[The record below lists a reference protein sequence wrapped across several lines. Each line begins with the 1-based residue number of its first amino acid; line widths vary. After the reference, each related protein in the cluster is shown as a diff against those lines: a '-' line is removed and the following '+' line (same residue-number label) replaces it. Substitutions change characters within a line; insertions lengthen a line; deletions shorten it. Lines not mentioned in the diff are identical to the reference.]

1 MASPLPPLKFTPI
14 IKPLPWGGRKLE
26 TLFGKVLPDGLP
38 CGESWEVVDL
48 PGDQSLVAGG
58 PLAATS
64 LSSLVGGRP
73 DELLGE
79 APLLMGRFP
88 VLFKLI
94 DATQTLSVQVH
105 PDAEAAGRI
114 GGGARPKTEA
124 WYILQADP
132 GAVLYLGL
140 KAGVGRP
147 ELRRAL
153 ETGKVADLL
162 NPVEVQAGD
171 FIYLPAGSLHA
182 IGSGIVLAE
191 IQQASDTTY
200 RVFDWNRVG
209 LDGKPRQLHVE
220 EALESIDYDLR
231 GKPAN
236 AGPVSGR
243 PGIRCKLFS
252 IERVSLG
259 AESETPL
266 EAGRPRI
273 VCCIEG
279 TGAVGGTGT
288 EPLSLGLGETCLV
301 PACRAAGLRSGSGGV
316 FLLIRVWTGSRNDR
330 T

>member
-26 TLFGKVLPDGLP
+26 SLFNKVLPDGLP

-48 PGDQSLVAGG
+48 PGDQSVVADG
-58 PLAATS
+58 PLAANS
-64 LSSLVGGRP
+64 LSSLVKTRP

-79 APLLMGRFP
+79 AAPLMGRFP

-105 PDAEAAGRI
+105 PDEEAAGRI

-140 KAGVGRP
+140 LEGVGR
-147 ELRRAL
+147 EDLRAALRAG
-153 ETGKVADLL
+153 TVGDLL
-162 NPVEVQAGD
+162 MPVEVCAGD
-171 FIYLPAGSLHA
+171 FIYLSSGSLHA

-200 RVFDWNRVG
+200 RVFDWNRMG
-209 LDGKPRQLHVE
+209 LDGNPRQLHVE
-220 EALESIDYDLR
+220 EALESIDFDLR
-231 GKPAN
+231 GKPPHAS
-236 AGPVSGR
+236 PHSGR

-252 IERVSLG
+252 FERVGLG
-259 AESETPL
+259 AGSVTPL

-273 VCCIEG
+273 VCCLEG
-279 TGAVGGTGT
+279 EGSIGSTGID
-288 EPLSLGLGETCLV
+288 PLTIRVGETCLV
-301 PACRAAGLRSGSGGV
+301 PACRATGLMSENGGV
-316 FLLIRVWTGSRNDR
+316 FLLIRV
-330 T
+330 

>member
-1 MASPLPPLKFTPI
+1 MTSPLPPLKFNPI

-26 TLFGKVLPDGLP
+26 TLFSKGLPDELP

-48 PGDQSLVAGG
+48 PDDQSVVAEG
-58 PLAATS
+58 PLESTS
-64 LSSLVGGRP
+64 LSSLVKTRP

-79 APLLMGRFP
+79 AQLLMGRFP
-88 VLFKLI
+88 LLFKLI

-105 PDAEAAGRI
+105 PDEAAAGRI

-140 KAGVGRP
+140 QEGVGRE
-147 ELRRAL
+147 ELRAAL
-153 ETGKVADLL
+153 QAGTVGDLL
-162 NPVEVQAGD
+162 TTVEVQAGD
-171 FIYLPAGSLHA
+171 FIYLPSGSLHA
-182 IGSGIVLAE
+182 IGSGILLAE

-200 RVFDWNRVG
+200 RVFDWNRMG

-220 EALESIDYDLR
+220 QALESINFDLR
-231 GKPAN
+231 GKPPHAS
-236 AGPVSGR
+236 PLSGR

-252 IERVSLG
+252 FERVGLG
-259 AESETPL
+259 PGTETPL

-279 TGAVGGTGT
+279 RGAVGGTGT
-288 EPLSLGLGETCLV
+288 DPVAIGVGQTCLI
-301 PACRAAGLRSGSGGV
+301 PACRAAGLTSEPGGV
-316 FLLIRVWTGSRNDR
+316 FLLVRV
-330 T
+330 

>member
-1 MASPLPPLKFTPI
+1 MASPLPPLKFIPI

-48 PGDQSLVAGG
+48 PGEQSLVAVGE
-58 PLAATS
+58 LANNS
-64 LSSLVGGRP
+64 LSSLVETRP

-105 PDAEAAGRI
+105 PGQEAALRI
-114 GGGARPKTEA
+114 GDGARPKTEA

-140 KAGVGRP
+140 QEGAGRP
-147 ELRRAL
+147 ELRQAL
-153 ETGKVADLL
+153 QTGTVGDLL
-162 NPVEVQAGD
+162 RQVPVRAGD
-171 FIYLPAGSLHA
+171 FVYLPSGCLHA

-209 LDGKPRQLHVE
+209 LDGQPRQLHVE
-220 EALESIDYDLR
+220 AALESINFDLR
-231 GKPAN
+231 GKPAH
-236 AGPVSGR
+236 AGPLSGR
-243 PGIRCKLFS
+243 PGIRCKQFAF
-252 IERVSLG
+252 ERVALG
-259 AESETPL
+259 AGSETPL

-279 TGAVGGTGT
+279 TGGVGGTGT
-288 EPLSLGLGETCLV
+288 DPLTIRVGETCLV
-301 PACRAAGLRSGSGGV
+301 PACRAVGLWSEKGGE
-316 FLLIRVWTGSRNDR
+316 FLLIRV
-330 T
+330 

>member
-1 MASPLPPLKFTPI
+1 MAAPLPSLKFTPI

-26 TLFGKVLPDGLP
+26 TLFAKVLPDGLP

-48 PGDQSLVAGG
+48 PEDQSVVAEG

-64 LSSLVGGRP
+64 LASLVKTRP

-79 APLLMGRFP
+79 AALLMGRFP

-105 PDAEAAGRI
+105 PDEKAAGRI

-124 WYILQADP
+124 WYILQAEP

-140 KAGVGRP
+140 KEGTQR
-147 ELRRAL
+147 EDLRVAL
-153 ETGKVADLL
+153 EAGTVGDLL
-162 NPVEVQAGD
+162 TPVEVQAGD
-171 FIYLPAGSLHA
+171 FIYLPSGSLHA

-200 RVFDWNRVG
+200 RVFDWNRMG

-220 EALESIDYDLR
+220 EALESINFDLR
-231 GKPAN
+231 GKPPHAN
-236 AGPVSGR
+236 PPSGR

-252 IERVSLG
+252 FERVSLG
-259 AESETPL
+259 AGSETPL

-279 TGAVGGTGT
+279 QGVVGGTGIDPVT
-288 EPLSLGLGETCLV
+288 VRVGQTCLV
-301 PACRAAGLRSGSGGV
+301 PACRATGLMSENGGV
-316 FLLIRVWTGSRNDR
+316 FLLVRV
-330 T
+330 

>member
-26 TLFGKVLPDGLP
+26 TLFGKALPDGVP

-48 PGDQSLVAGG
+48 PGDQSVVAAG
-58 PLAATS
+58 PLAANP
-64 LSSLVGGRP
+64 LSSLVETRP

-105 PDAEAAGRI
+105 PDEQAAGRI

-132 GAVLYLGL
+132 GAVLYLGV

-153 ETGKVADLL
+153 ETGTVGDLL
-162 NPVEVQAGD
+162 MPVEVQAGD
-171 FIYLPAGSLHA
+171 FIYLPSGSLHA
-182 IGSGIVLAE
+182 IGSGVVLAE

-200 RVFDWNRVG
+200 RVFDWNRMG

-220 EALESIDYDLR
+220 EALESIDFDLR
-231 GKPAN
+231 GKPPH
-236 AGPVSGR
+236 AGPLSGR

-252 IERVSLG
+252 YERVALG
-259 AESETPL
+259 AGSETPL

-279 TGAVGGTGT
+279 AGAVGGTGT
-288 EPLSLGLGETCLV
+288 EPLAIRAGETCLI
-301 PACRAAGLRSGSGGV
+301 PACRAAGLGSEEGGA
-316 FLLIRVWTGSRNDR
+316 FLLIRV
-330 T
+330 